1 VVTTLVGEATVA
13 RSASAQPQ
21 DLRMRDNVFALDR
34 IITKERSMVHV
45 LMGGKALLT
54 VRELSVVTVT
64 EEGGRA
70 TVELQSGKVGLAVVR
85 ERMKPGDVIEVHT
98 PHAVAAVRGT
108 VLVVEIV
115 PSPAGGELDTNGAFT
130 NVHLLHGKLDVSL
143 RSNPGGA
150 PVRLESLQTVTVTRD
165 VLGKMRPLDLA
176 TAGEV
181 TTGLKPNQ
189 QAVTAIPEKLQAA
202 VDQRQGVLA
211 LATAMELVRG
221 GQSSDSAKARSGK
234 VEQTGIAKVVEGGA
248 TLDALAPV
256 AEVGEGAGVLV
267 GGVFGALDY
276 GNLQGYDF
284 HGTWEPTTNHQSNLL
299 TSPTDPTSPRYS
311 DDFVVNQ
318 YLERGA
324 PPKDLVVGVPFYER
338 GWTGVAPANHGLYQ
352 TSTGPANGTWEAGVD
367 DYKVAKQKLNEGFT
381 RYEDPDAGAAWLF
394 DGTTF
399 WTFDDPAVMAAKAEY
414 VRERNLG
421 GIMFWELSGDTPD
434 GELISAIAGG

>member
-1 VVTTLVGEATVA
+1 MAAWRAIRSVMLLGLVTSVPVCAQAQGRSGVGVVTTLVGEATVA

-21 DLRMRDNVFALDR
+21 DLRMRADVFALDR

-85 ERMKPGDVIEVHT
+85 ERMKPGDVIEVQT

-211 LATAMELVRG
+211 RATAAELARG
-221 GQSSDSAKARSGK
+221 AQSGESAKMRSGK
-234 VEQTGIAKVVEGGA
+234 LEQTGIAKVLEGGA
-248 TLDALAPV
+248 TGDALVPV
-256 AEVGEGAGVLV
+256 AEVGEISDVSIESTFVAID
-267 GGVFGALDY
+267 GGISSL
-276 GNLQGYDF
+276 
-284 HGTWEPTTNHQSNLL
+284 
-299 TSPTDPTSPRYS
+299 
-311 DDFVVNQ
+311 
-318 YLERGA
+318 
-324 PPKDLVVGVPFYER
+324 
-338 GWTGVAPANHGLYQ
+338 
-352 TSTGPANGTWEAGVD
+352 STGSSSASSDSSSGSLSGSLSGTGNVM
-367 DYKVAKQKLNEGFT
+367 
-381 RYEDPDAGAAWLF
+381 
-394 DGTTF
+394 GT
-399 WTFDDPAVMAAKAEY
+399 VMGTA
-414 VRERNLG
+414 LG
-421 GIMFWELSGDTPD
+421 GSGSTS
-434 GELISAIAGG
+434 GSGGGGGLGNSGPGSSSGGSKGPSLASGSGPIGNRLAPIVGLPVFKKK

>member
-1 VVTTLVGEATVA
+1 VVTTLVGEASVA

-21 DLRMRDNVFALDR
+21 DLKMRDDVFALDR

-85 ERMKPGDVIEVHT
+85 ERMKPGDVIEVQT

-176 TAGEV
+176 TASAV

-189 QAVTAIPEKLQAA
+189 QAVTAIPEKLQAQ
-202 VDQRQGVLA
+202 VDERQGRLA
-211 LATAMELVRG
+211 LATAIEVARA

-234 VEQTGIAKVVEGGA
+234 AEQTGIAKVVEGGA
-248 TLDALAPV
+248 TLDAIVPV
-256 AEVGEGAGVLV
+256 AEVGEASGALIGSTFGAIDGAVSSLSTGSSSTSSGSSSGSLSGTVSSTGSVLGTVVGTAV
-267 GGVFGALDY
+267 GGSGSSSGSGGSKGPSLGSGSGPI
-276 GNLQGYDF
+276 GNL
-284 HGTWEPTTNHQSNLL
+284 L
-299 TSPTDPTSPRYS
+299 
-311 DDFVVNQ
+311 
-318 YLERGA
+318 A
-324 PPKDLVVGVPFYER
+324 PIVGLP
-338 GWTGVAPANHGLYQ
+338 
-352 TSTGPANGTWEAGVD
+352 
-367 DYKVAKQKLNEGFT
+367 
-381 RYEDPDAGAAWLF
+381 LF
-394 DGTTF
+394 
-399 WTFDDPAVMAAKAEY
+399 KKK
-414 VRERNLG
+414 
-421 GIMFWELSGDTPD
+421 
-434 GELISAIAGG
+434 

>member
-1 VVTTLVGEATVA
+1 VGEASVA
-13 RSASAQPQ
+13 RAASTQPQ
-21 DLRMRDNVFALDR
+21 DLRMRDSVFALDR

-85 ERMKPGDVIEVHT
+85 ERMKPGDVIEVQT

-150 PVRLESLQTVTVTRD
+150 PVRLETLQTVTVTRD

-176 TAGEV
+176 TASSV
-181 TTGLKPNQ
+181 TAGLKPNQ
-189 QAVTAIPEKLQAA
+189 QAVTAIPEKLQAQ

-211 LATAMELVRG
+211 LATAIEVARA

-234 VEQTGIAKVVEGGA
+234 AEQTGIAKVVEGGA
-248 TLDALAPV
+248 TLDAIVPV
-256 AEVGEGAGVLV
+256 AEVGEASGALIGSTFGAIDGVVTSLSSGSVSTSSDSGSGSLSGSLSSTSSTLGTAVGTAVGGSSGSSSGSGGGLV
-267 GGVFGALDY
+267 GNSGPGSTS
-276 GNLQGYDF
+276 GG
-284 HGTWEPTTNHQSNLL
+284 GKGSSIGSGSLL
-299 TSPTDPTSPRYS
+299 
-311 DDFVVNQ
+311 
-318 YLERGA
+318 A
-324 PPKDLVVGVPFYER
+324 PIVGLP
-338 GWTGVAPANHGLYQ
+338 
-352 TSTGPANGTWEAGVD
+352 
-367 DYKVAKQKLNEGFT
+367 
-381 RYEDPDAGAAWLF
+381 LF
-394 DGTTF
+394 
-399 WTFDDPAVMAAKAEY
+399 KKK
-414 VRERNLG
+414 
-421 GIMFWELSGDTPD
+421 
-434 GELISAIAGG
+434 

>member
-1 VVTTLVGEATVA
+1 MVLVGLLIGVPVGVQAQGRSGVGVVTTLVGEASVA

-21 DLRMRDNVFALDR
+21 DLKMRDDVFALDR

-85 ERMKPGDVIEVHT
+85 ERMKPGDVIEVQT

-115 PSPAGGELDTNGAFT
+115 PSPTGGELDTNGAFT

-150 PVRLESLQTVTVTRD
+150 PVRLETLQTVTVTRD

-176 TAGEV
+176 TASSV

-202 VDQRQGVLA
+202 IDQSQGVLA
-211 LATAMELVRG
+211 LATAIEVARG
-221 GQSSDSAKARSGK
+221 GQSGDSAKARSGK
-234 VEQTGIAKVVEGGA
+234 VEQTGIAEVVDGGA
-248 TLDALAPV
+248 TLDVVAPV
-256 AEVGEGAGVLV
+256 AEVGDASGALIGSTFGAIDGAVSSLNSGSTSGSGSLSASLSSTGSTLGTAVGTAV
-267 GGVFGALDY
+267 GGSS
-276 GNLQGYDF
+276 GNSGPGSSSGGGKGPSLGS
-284 HGTWEPTTNHQSNLL
+284 GSGPTGNILAPIVGLPLL
-299 TSPTDPTSPRYS
+299 
-311 DDFVVNQ
+311 
-318 YLERGA
+318 
-324 PPKDLVVGVPFYER
+324 K
-338 GWTGVAPANHGLYQ
+338 
-352 TSTGPANGTWEAGVD
+352 
-367 DYKVAKQKLNEGFT
+367 KK
-381 RYEDPDAGAAWLF
+381 
-394 DGTTF
+394 
-399 WTFDDPAVMAAKAEY
+399 
-414 VRERNLG
+414 
-421 GIMFWELSGDTPD
+421 
-434 GELISAIAGG
+434 

>member
-115 PSPAGGELDTNGAFT
+115 PSPAGGELDTDGAFT

-165 VLGKMRPLDLA
+165 VLGEMRPLDLA
-176 TAGEV
+176 TAVAV

-211 LATAMELVRG
+211 LATAMELARG

-234 VEQTGIAKVVEGGA
+234 AEQTGIAEVVEGGA

-256 AEVGEGAGVLV
+256 AEVGEGAEVLV
-267 GGVFGALDY
+267 GGVFGALDGTASSLGISSSSSTGSSGSLSGSLSSGLSSTGSAL
-276 GNLQGYDF
+276 GNVA
-284 HGTWEPTTNHQSNLL
+284 GTALSGSSGSSSGGGGIGGGGGFGNSGPGSGSGGSKGPSLGSGTGPIGNI
-299 TSPTDPTSPRYS
+299 
-311 DDFVVNQ
+311 
-318 YLERGA
+318 
-324 PPKDLVVGVPFYER
+324 LVPV
-338 GWTGVAPANHGLYQ
+338 VAPLL
-352 TSTGPANGTWEAGVD
+352 
-367 DYKVAKQKLNEGFT
+367 KKK
-381 RYEDPDAGAAWLF
+381 
-394 DGTTF
+394 
-399 WTFDDPAVMAAKAEY
+399 
-414 VRERNLG
+414 
-421 GIMFWELSGDTPD
+421 
-434 GELISAIAGG
+434 